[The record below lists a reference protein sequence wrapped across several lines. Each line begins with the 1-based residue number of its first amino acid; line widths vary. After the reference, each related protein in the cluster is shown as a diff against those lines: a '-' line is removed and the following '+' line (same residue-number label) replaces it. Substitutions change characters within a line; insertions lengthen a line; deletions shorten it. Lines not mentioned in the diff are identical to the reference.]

1 MGGEPWADHD
11 WRNWRRRTFAPLAA
25 SVGLSSVRPYDLRH
39 AFCSLLLAEGR
50 SVEDIARQV
59 GHSPAMT
66 LDTYGHVID
75 EIESTERRPADV
87 VIREAPESIAS
98 RGSGSI
104 RQA

>member
-1 MGGEPWADHD
+1 
-11 WRNWRRRTFAPLAA
+11 
-25 SVGLSSVRPYDLRH
+25 
-39 AFCSLLLAEGR
+39 
-50 SVEDIARQV
+50 
-59 GHSPAMT
+59 MT